1 MQRRLLGF
9 DRQDDRFQERRQRRG
24 DHDNTFL
31 GRMKSVRLQERGI
44 AFDLSEQGGI
54 VGYAIPGG
62 KFRIDG
68 RVGGFPAAGLQGA
81 ARREAD
87 EDGGD
92 AGDFGAV
99 QDGGEIGAGDIWRHA
114 HQEVI
119 GPERDDEQIR
129 LGGDNAPVEPGEA
142 VGRRVTGH
150 AGIDGDGLDPAGTP
164 DGFDLF
170 GQGVFRLQAKSR
182 CQAVAEKHDDYR
194 VAGNCRFSRRRFL
207 DRLRGCGRRGQFC
220 GLTARG
226 QKYHRNGG
234 KCCKKGGWP
243 LPGLRGRRVHTYR

>member
-1 MQRRLLGF
+1 M
-9 DRQDDRFQERRQRRG
+9 
-24 DHDNTFL
+24 
-31 GRMKSVRLQERGI
+31 LQERGI

-54 VGYAIPGG
+54 VGNAIPGSE
-62 KFRIDG
+62 FRIDG
-68 RVGGFPAAGLQGA
+68 RIGGFPAAGLQGA

-92 AGDFGAV
+92 SGGFCAV
-99 QDGGEIGAGDIWRHA
+99 QDGGEIGAGDVWRHA
-114 HQEVI
+114 HQEVV

-164 DGFDLF
+164 DGLDLF
-170 GQGVFRLQAKSR
+170 GQRVFRLQAKSR
-182 CQAVAEKHDDYR
+182 CQAVAEKHGDDR
-194 VAGNCRFSRRRFL
+194 VAGIYRFNRGRFL
-207 DRLRGCGRRGQFC
+207 DRLRGCRRRRQFC

-226 QKYHRNGG
+226 QNYRRNGS
-234 KCCKKGGWP
+234 KYCKKGRWP
-243 LPGLRGRRVHTYR
+243 LPGLRGKQVHTYR